1 MVHELAHQW
10 FGDSVS
16 LRDWNDVWLNE
27 GFASYAE
34 WLWQGHVSHDQA
46 WARHHFR
53 NLYRVYSADNP
64 FWKLAPADPG
74 SRRRMFDQR
83 VYDRGAMALQAL
95 RMRVGNPAFFRIMRT
110 WAKERAYGAGT
121 TPQFKRLA
129 ERVSGRQ
136 LDQLFR
142 DWLYRPA
149 KPTGY

>member
-1 MVHELAHQW
+1 
-10 FGDSVS
+10 VS

-64 FWKLAPADPG
+64 FWKLGPADPG

-95 RMRVGNPAFFRIMRT
+95 RMRVGNPAFFRIMRS

-142 DWLYRPA
+142 DWLYRPV
-149 KPTGY
+149 KPKGY